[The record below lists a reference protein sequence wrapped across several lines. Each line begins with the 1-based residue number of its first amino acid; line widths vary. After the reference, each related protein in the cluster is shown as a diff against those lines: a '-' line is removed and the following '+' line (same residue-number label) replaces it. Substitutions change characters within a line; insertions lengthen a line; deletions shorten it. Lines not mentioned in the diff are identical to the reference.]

1 MHDVFD
7 EYKIVFLEET
17 QEHLSELNNDLIALE
32 RNNGSVEL
40 IDRIFRVLH
49 TLKSSAAAVG
59 FDQLS
64 QFAHLAED
72 LVQQIRNRQK
82 KASPDI
88 VNLLFHVFDNIQNYL
103 QNPVD
108 QFDPFKETIRRL
120 KSQGCKSRIHTA
132 HAASNTASQPIDSLP
147 EQVAGFLKQRGNKKK
162 KVVRI
167 SIQIDPAEPI
177 KWLRAE
183 LIINHASRLGKILF
197 IQPEKSSFQTQS
209 FNGLFSI
216 FLSTDQPDEKI
227 KTRITTDLMQIQSF
241 ISLTHSD
248 EKTTAPV
255 RQIQSTENGESLQG
269 KPLISNNTI
278 RVPVKKLDNIMH
290 LVGELVV
297 ANSALRILERRI
309 QQVHTDDDISH
320 DMNLI
325 VEQFAKLTNSLQ
337 SRVLK
342 TRMVPIR
349 TIFNQFNRVV
359 RDLSMKESKEID
371 LIVRGEETELDKKV
385 IDVIGDPLTHLIRN
399 AVDHGIETPAE
410 RKAKGKSDH
419 GTIYLS
425 AAQTGNHIVISIRD
439 DGRGLDMNKIRNKA
453 VSSGLVKK
461 DAADQLPDSEI
472 LNVIFKPGFSTA
484 DRVSAVSGR
493 GIGLDVVNNV
503 INSMNGSVQIETNP
517 DQGSEFIIHLPLT
530 LAISTVIVVEAGRS
544 HYGIPINDIRETIKI
559 PAGTFRTNRACHTLN
574 WANRL
579 IPVLRLDYI
588 MDGDRQHLPADS
600 HGNVSVI
607 VVSFRDREL
616 GLIVNQIVGKQE
628 IVMKP
633 LEEHYRAVR
642 GLSGAAILGD
652 GTVILITDVFG
663 IMQIVRDI
671 EERAVMS
678 AN

>member
-17 QEHLSELNNDLIALE
+17 QEHLSDLNNDLISLE
-32 RNNGSVEL
+32 KNNGSVEL

-82 KASPDI
+82 KVTPDI
-88 VNLLFHVFDNIQNYL
+88 VNLLFQVFDNIQSYL
-103 QNPVD
+103 QNPVQNTD
-108 QFDPFKETIRRL
+108 RFKETIRRL
-120 KSQGCKSRIHTA
+120 KSQGCKSRIQSGPA
-132 HAASNTASQPIDSLP
+132 PINTVSQQTNSLP
-147 EQVAGFLKQRGNKKK
+147 KQVIEILKQHRNKKK
-162 KVVRI
+162 KVVQI

-183 LIINHASRLGKILF
+183 LIINHASRLGEILF
-197 IQPEKSSFQTQS
+197 IHPEKSSFQTES

-227 KTRITTDLMQIQSF
+227 KARITTDLMQIQSF
-241 ISLTHSD
+241 ASLPYSG
-248 EKTTAPV
+248 EKTKTPARPV
-255 RQIQSTENGESLQG
+255 QALENGDTLKG
-269 KPLISNNTI
+269 KPLNTNNTI
-278 RVPVKKLDNIMH
+278 RVPVKKLDDIMH

-297 ANSALRILERRI
+297 ANSALRILERQI
-309 QQVHTDDDISH
+309 QQVHEDDEISH
-320 DMNLI
+320 EMNLI
-325 VEQFAKLTNSLQ
+325 VEQFIKLTNSLQ

-359 RDLSMKESKEID
+359 RDLSMKESKEIN
-371 LIVRGEETELDKKV
+371 LIIRGEETELDKKV

-410 RKAKGKSDH
+410 RKLKGKSNH
-419 GTIYLS
+419 GTIHLS
-425 AAQTGNHIVISIRD
+425 AAQTGNHIIISIRD
-439 DGRGLDMNKIRNKA
+439 DGRGMDMKKIRNKA
-453 VSSGLVKK
+453 VSSGLVTK

-472 LNVIFKPGFSTA
+472 LNVIFEPGFSTA

-503 INSMNGSVQIETNP
+503 INSMNGSVHIETHP
-517 DQGSEFIIHLPLT
+517 DQGTEFIINLPLT
-530 LAISTVIVVEAGRS
+530 LAISTVIVVEAGKS
-544 HYGIPINDIRETIKI
+544 NYGIPINDIRETIKI
-559 PAGTFRTNRACHTLN
+559 PAGTFKTKRVCHTLN

-588 MDGDRQHLPADS
+588 MDGDSHRLPVDS

-607 VVSFRDREL
+607 VVTFRDHEL
-616 GLIVNQIVGKQE
+616 GLIVNKINGKQE

-633 LEEHYRAVR
+633 LEEHYKAVR

-671 EERAVMS
+671 EETSVMS